1 MSVKKSIYFSFF
13 SFLPPTCHNQP
24 GSLHRRRIR
33 PPSGRRQTG
42 GCHMQLGPPGTSQFG
57 SFWSFWAERTTER
70 SEVVRALET
79 KFLRF
84 WAGQEQDSVLSV
96 GAATGRAGVLATLAV
111 VPSPS
116 ALCASGLGR
125 GGSGP
130 EPPATRAGL
139 WRPARGR
146 AGKDPA
152 TEATVLRRLLL
163 CFSFFGE
170 AVRRHPCSCCRGHGP
185 STVLAERR
193 QREQP
198 RQAACGRFAL
208 ALARRPAPAERR
220 GRRGGRRRPARA
232 LPINAYGLSLAIV
245 GA

>member
-1 MSVKKSIYFSFF
+1 
-13 SFLPPTCHNQP
+13 
-24 GSLHRRRIR
+24 
-33 PPSGRRQTG
+33 
-42 GCHMQLGPPGTSQFG
+42 
-57 SFWSFWAERTTER
+57 
-70 SEVVRALET
+70 VVRRPW
-79 KFLRF
+79 KRSF
-84 WAGQEQDSVLSV
+84 
-96 GAATGRAGVLATLAV
+96 
-111 VPSPS
+111 
-116 ALCASGLGR
+116 CASGPDRNRTVVLALVSSLALSAFGCF
-125 GGSGP
+125 SVV
-130 EPPATRAGL
+130 PALALLLCRFVCAAKH
-139 WRPARGR
+139 WRPAATHSGGLAGSRNRRQRGQVSGDQHTEGR
-146 AGKDPA
+146 ARDPA

-185 STVLAERR
+185 STVLAEGR